1 VLNRSTVVALWGLNQ
16 VGVAATECFVGMPG
30 GPKAMKAIDMGGRI
44 RRSLRQTD
52 AKTQEGNVK
61 QSGGGGTAVPG

>member
-1 VLNRSTVVALWGLNQ
+1 
-16 VGVAATECFVGMPG
+16 MPG

-61 QSGGGGTAVPG
+61 QSGGGGTAVPA